1 MADSVDGVDAVGAPE
16 GSAAEVRRRPWWRG
30 KAMRTTVAVVIIGVV
45 GYFFGKSLADNW
57 DNLREEDLSLGWW
70 AVAATVAFVIAVAIS
85 GTLWGGIVR
94 RLDPTP
100 VSSTEAVRV
109 HFSSW
114 LLKYVPGQVGFVLN
128 KVVWGQKRGVSRLV
142 ILISVVYENAFL
154 LLGSTVP
161 MIAILAIARGGSLEL
176 SGTVWLAL
184 AAMVPLAAA
193 THPAVFHRVVS
204 TLGKRTLKRDVPRD
218 LFLPFGVTMRYQVAF
233 LLPRIVNGVGITVI
247 AVALADAAP
256 ESWVPLTAAYAIA
269 GAVGIMAV
277 FVPSGLGVR
286 EAVFVLFAAPYIGT
300 EKAIVVSLVARV
312 LATIADALIA
322 GVYGILTLQTRKTR
336 QQS

>member
-1 MADSVDGVDAVGAPE
+1 MADSPAGADDLDASDGSPTPA
-16 GSAAEVRRRPWWRG
+16 RRAPWWRG
-30 KAMRTTVAVVIIGVV
+30 RAMRTAVAVAVIGVV
-45 GYFFGKSLADNW
+45 AYFFGRSLASNW

-70 AVAATVAFVIAVAIS
+70 AVAATVAFVLAVAVS
-85 GTLWGGIVR
+85 GTLWGRIVR

-100 VSSTEAVRV
+100 VSGVEAVRV

-128 KVVWGQKRGVSRLV
+128 KVVWGQRRGVSRLV

-154 LLGSTVP
+154 LLGSTIP
-161 MIAILAIARGGSLEL
+161 MVAILALARGGSLEV

-204 TLGKRTLKRDVPRD
+204 VLGRRTLKRDVPRD
-218 LFLPFGVTMRYQVAF
+218 LFLPFGVTMRFQAAF
-233 LLPRIVNGVGITVI
+233 LLPRVINGVGIAFI
-247 AVALADAAP
+247 AAALAGAGP
-256 ESWVPLTAAYAIA
+256 ESWLPLTAAYAVA
-269 GAVGIMAV
+269 GAVGILAV

-286 EAVFVLFAAPYIGT
+286 EAVFVLFAAPYLGT

-312 LATIADALIA
+312 LATVADALIA